1 MYKWKSYNHLSR
13 HRMEEIHL
21 NMIKSAHG
29 KSIPNTIL
37 NEKLKIATK
46 IRNKTME
53 PPPLTVPVYCS
64 AGGINKTDKT
74 RKGKDS
80 RRKGRGQI
88 IPDLMQM
95 V

>member
-1 MYKWKSYNHLSR
+1 
-13 HRMEEIHL
+13 
-21 NMIKSAHG
+21 
-29 KSIPNTIL
+29 
-37 NEKLKIATK
+37 
-46 IRNKTME
+46 ME